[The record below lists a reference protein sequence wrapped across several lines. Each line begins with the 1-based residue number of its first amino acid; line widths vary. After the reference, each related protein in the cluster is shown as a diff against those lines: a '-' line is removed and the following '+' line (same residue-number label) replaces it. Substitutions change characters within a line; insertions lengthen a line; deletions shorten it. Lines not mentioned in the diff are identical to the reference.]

1 MGYVEQI
8 SWKAGDT
15 SVDLATSRM
24 RCTPRALAHR
34 CRTKE
39 VKNVARYQFG
49 KVAHAKVYSIWRVGR
64 VRLSLNMTPVG
75 RRLDRVALAWRLPS
89 MCGQLPTPHA
99 YGPGALLGVWACPA
113 PTPNKLVAGHLVNP
127 GFFFQNCKLLN
138 NHTMERISERAV

>member
-1 MGYVEQI
+1 VALSSSNPFCAQRPQCLRRRFQRSVRNSAAQDRALPVKWVTLNKYHG
-8 SWKAGDT
+8 KA

-39 VKNVARYQFG
+39 VKKVARYQFG
-49 KVAHAKVYSIWRVGR
+49 KVAHAKIYSIWRVGR

-89 MCGQLPTPHA
+89 MCGQLPT
-99 YGPGALLGVWACPA
+99 LNSSTQCPRLRLS
-113 PTPNKLVAGHLVNP
+113 PL
-127 GFFFQNCKLLN
+127 
-138 NHTMERISERAV
+138 